1 MKKYLSILLIM
12 ILGFTFYVKADA
24 GPPAVAQYKII
35 VTNKN
40 GAACYDSEG
49 KNKTGVIIPYG
60 KEVSTWTEIYGNFLD
75 VNYTGSNGEE
85 ISCYVQVKD
94 VAAKDSTFSINNSD
108 VEKITPVK
116 AVILANGGLNL
127 RKGPSTLFGRI
138 TTIKQGEVVTLKYK
152 TGTYWYYTEYKGN
165 KGWITGQSS
174 YFGYEDDRIIY
185 SYKNIDIYDIK
196 NTDKKIGTIPKYTE
210 VTDFLDLVYYHSD
223 SLDEGGIYYV
233 NYKGIKGVIREY
245 IPFKVNGKVKLE
257 KDVKSSNGKTLTKG
271 NIYDYTI
278 QLCEEA
284 DYNDSLEDRC
294 TFYIPSIGGTIIIN
308 SDGYT
313 TSDEKYVK
321 KTKGFIGEGLYG
333 EAKTIG
339 VTPSPNASG
348 EPNNVEP
355 TVEPENP
362 NNNEPT
368 NNESK
373 EGFKLSTEMI
383 IICVMG
389 AVILALT
396 AYIIIKLAN
405 TNKKLAMVNEKLKK
419 EDNDKVDTTVKEEKI
434 ENNNETNKEE
444 NEPQKKED

>member
-40 GAACYDSEG
+40 GAACYDWEG

-60 KEVSTWTEIYGNFLD
+60 QEVSTWSEIYGNFLD

-94 VAAKDSTFSINNSD
+94 VATKDSTFNINNSD

-127 RKGPSTLFGRI
+127 RKGPSPLFGRI
-138 TTIKQGEVVTLKYK
+138 TTIKQGEVVTLKYR
-152 TGTYWYYTEYKGN
+152 TGTYWHYAEYKGN

-196 NTDKKIGTIPKYTE
+196 NKDKKIGTIPKYTE

-223 SLDEGGIYYV
+223 SPDEGGIYYV
-233 NYKGIKGVIREY
+233 NYKGIKGIIREY
-245 IPFKVNGKVKLE
+245 VPFKVNGKVKLD
-257 KDVKSSNGKTLTKG
+257 KDVKSDNGKTLTKG
-271 NIYDYTI
+271 NTYDYTI
-278 QLCEEA
+278 QFCEDEEA
-284 DYNDSLEDRC
+284 EGGLGYKC
-294 TFYIPSIGGTIIIN
+294 TLYIPSIGGSI
-308 SDGYT
+308 SMPDGFT
-313 TSDEKYVK
+313 TSDEETIK
-321 KTKGFIGEGLYG
+321 KTSGFIGEGLYG
-333 EAKTIG
+333 EAKTTV
-339 VTPSPNASG
+339 VTPIPSGSSEPNEIEPTT
-348 EPNNVEP
+348 EPNNTTP
-355 TVEPENP
+355 P
-362 NNNEPT
+362 

-373 EGFKLSTEMI
+373 GLKLSTEML
-383 IICVMG
+383 IICIMG

-405 TNKKLAMVNEKLKK
+405 TNKKLAMVNEKLKNDTSAK
-419 EDNDKVDTTVKEEKI
+419 EDTETNNVENSEDKPEQEKKEE
-434 ENNNETNKEE
+434 
-444 NEPQKKED
+444 

>member
-40 GAACYDSEG
+40 GAACYDWEG
-49 KNKTGVIIPYG
+49 KNKTGVVIPYG
-60 KEVSTWTEIYGNFLD
+60 KEVSTWTEVYGNFLD

-138 TTIKQGEVVTLKYK
+138 TTIKQGEVVTLKYR
-152 TGTYWYYTEYKGN
+152 TGTYWYYAEYKGN

-174 YFGYEDDRIIY
+174 YFGYEDERIIY

-196 NTDKKIGTIPKYTE
+196 NKDKKIGTIPKYTE

-223 SLDEGGIYYV
+223 SPDEGGIYYV
-233 NYKGIKGVIREY
+233 NYKGIKGIIREY
-245 IPFKVNGKVKLE
+245 VPFKVNGKVKLD
-257 KDVKSSNGKTLTKG
+257 KDVKSDNGKTLTKG
-271 NIYDYTI
+271 NTYDYTI
-278 QLCEEA
+278 QFCEDEEA
-284 DYNDSLEDRC
+284 EGGLGYKC
-294 TFYIPSIGGTIIIN
+294 TLYIPSIGGSI
-308 SDGYT
+308 SMPDGFT
-313 TSDEKYVK
+313 TSDEKTIK
-321 KTKGFIGEGLYG
+321 KTSGFIGEGLYG
-333 EAKTIG
+333 EAKTTV
-339 VTPSPNASG
+339 VTPSPSG
-348 EPNNVEP
+348 SSEPNEIEPTTEPNNTTP
-355 TVEPENP
+355 P
-362 NNNEPT
+362 

-373 EGFKLSTEMI
+373 GLKLSTEML
-383 IICVMG
+383 IICIMG

-434 ENNNETNKEE
+434 ENNNENTEEKSEPEKKEE
-444 NEPQKKED
+444 